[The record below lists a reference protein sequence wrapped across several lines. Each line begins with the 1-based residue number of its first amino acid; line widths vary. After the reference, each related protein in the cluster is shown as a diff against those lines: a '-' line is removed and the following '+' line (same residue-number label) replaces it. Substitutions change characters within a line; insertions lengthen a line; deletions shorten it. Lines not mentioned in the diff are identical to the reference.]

1 MRRYVDDVSFQVS
14 KQSRDMLR
22 YMQRD
27 LRDHFMARSDELV
40 RSAQESLIAAERA
53 VQSGEAERQQRAAE
67 LNAELERIAAL
78 ENEGQALALAAE

>member
-1 MRRYVDDVSFQVS
+1 
-14 KQSRDMLR
+14 MLR
-22 YMQRD
+22 HMQRD

-53 VQSGEAERQQRAAE
+53 MQSGEAERQQRIAD

-78 ENEGQALALAAE
+78 ETEGQALALAAE